1 MRRRVSL
8 SLDEARR
15 IACAAQGFD
24 RPRPAAIPDVRHFR
38 RLLDTVRILQ
48 LDFVNVLLPA
58 HYLVAW
64 SRLGPYDIDRLLD
77 FLYGSGHYT
86 EHWAH
91 EASLIPAAYWPALQ
105 YRRKAYK
112 PWPRSPIHLLD
123 DLDTYLAELLRRIE
137 SEGPLTASDFE
148 DPLALERREGDWHRS
163 LPRHAL
169 EVHFGRGTLAVETR
183 LPNFQRVYDL
193 PERVLPD
200 YHDEPAI
207 AAPDAHRLLLADA
220 ARAFGV
226 ATASDLVDYF
236 RMSPR
241 VAKPLLA
248 DLVDS
253 GELSP
258 VRVEGWR
265 EDAYLSRH
273 ARLPRAI
280 AGASLVSP
288 FDPLVWFRP
297 RTERLF
303 EFRYRIE
310 IYVPEARRE
319 WGYYVLPFRQGDR
332 ITGRL
337 DLKADRKTR
346 TLLVRKSYAESAC
359 GIPAGGV
366 AAAMAEELT
375 ALADWLRL
383 DCIEVTR
390 HNSFSGQLDSALAPR
405 R

>member
-1 MRRRVSL
+1 MP
-8 SLDEARR
+8 
-15 IACAAQGFD
+15 G
-24 RPRPAAIPDVRHFR
+24 
-38 RLLDTVRILQ
+38 
-48 LDFVNVLLPA
+48 
-58 HYLVAW
+58 
-64 SRLGPYDIDRLLD
+64 
-77 FLYGSGHYT
+77 
-86 EHWAH
+86 
-91 EASLIPAAYWPALQ
+91 
-105 YRRKAYK
+105 
-112 PWPRSPIHLLD
+112 
-123 DLDTYLAELLRRIE
+123 
-137 SEGPLTASDFE
+137 
-148 DPLALERREGDWHRS
+148 
-163 LPRHAL
+163 
-169 EVHFGRGTLAVETR
+169 
-183 LPNFQRVYDL
+183 
-193 PERVLPD
+193 